1 MRRAIFS
8 HGITESVLKKSLE
21 ATTMYFYYDLDSA
34 SHQGAPISVDRNRV
48 IQFLSDVKS
57 FLSRLTKH
65 SSAFVVGMHAIVVDA
80 WSEAEKRFDDAATA
94 AKTATDEALHN
105 SGLRGAELKLKL
117 RNVEHAFGELVTM
130 YGGDTLRRFFNTINS
145 LLKSIAE
152 ALGVGT
158 ALEEI
163 KDAIR
168 DALDWART

>member
-1 MRRAIFS
+1 
-8 HGITESVLKKSLE
+8 
-21 ATTMYFYYDLDSA
+21 MYFYYDLDSTSPPGSSLA
-34 SHQGAPISVDRNRV
+34 GDRNRV
-48 IQFLSDVKS
+48 IQFLGDVKS

-65 SSAFVVGMHAIVVDA
+65 STAFVNGMHTVVVDA
-80 WSEAEKRFDDAATA
+80 WSAAESRFDHAATV

-117 RNVEHAFGELVTM
+117 RNVEHAFGELITM

-152 ALGVGT
+152 ALGIGT